1 MNFKV
6 FCVTVLMV
14 LFYTSSVNSQVYSEL
29 TDKPQDTLEY
39 KNLLPIFGKKVKELG
54 FDLPYSAGISVNYLW
69 QKSDIVISNVA
80 VGFNSGDLIN
90 VDDIIRFNST
100 TAESNGV
107 NIRPDVWLFPF
118 LNVYGIFAQAQSR
131 TNVDVSIVIPR
142 INEAEE
148 LFNIQTNPLFNTTT
162 VGFGLTPTAGFFG
175 GWIAFDMNFT
185 WTDVDAQENPVFAFV
200 FDPRIGKTFQLRKP
214 NRNISFWV
222 GGFRLKV
229 KRDTRGSLGL
239 DEVLPFE
246 EWNSKVAAGQTKVGD
261 AQQELDQW
269 WENLSPIQQQ
279 NPVNIV
285 KRETNQAKL
294 NVASRFLNG
303 AESALDTAE
312 SSTIDYSLD
321 KRQLSMWNFVVG
333 SQFQINKSWML
344 RAEYGFSEGRNTFF
358 TGLQYRFGL

>member
-1 MNFKV
+1 MHKK
-6 FCVTVLMV
+6 TVYLLIV
-14 LFYTSSVNSQVYSEL
+14 IIGLSLVKTNAQVYSEL
-29 TDKPQDTLEY
+29 TDNPKDTLAY
-39 KNLLPIFGKKVKELG
+39 DHLLPIFGKKVKALG

-80 VGFNSGDLIN
+80 VGFNDSGLIN
-90 VDDIIRFNST
+90 VDDLIRFNST

-118 LNVYGIFAQAQSR
+118 LNVYGIFAKAQSR

-162 VGFGLTPTAGFFG
+162 AGFGITPTAGFFG

-185 WTDVDAQENPVFAFV
+185 WTDVESQKNPVFAFV
-200 FDPRIGKTFQLRKP
+200 FDPRIGKTFQLNKP
-214 NRNISFWV
+214 DRNISFWI

-229 KRDTRGSLGL
+229 NRDTQGSLGL
-239 DEVLPFE
+239 NEIIPIE
-246 EWNSKVAAGQTKVGD
+246 EWNDKVVTGQIKVGE
-261 AQQELDQW
+261 AQEELDTW
-269 WENLSPIQQQ
+269 WENLNPIQQQ

-303 AESALDTAE
+303 AESALDTADN
-312 SSTIDYSLD
+312 STLDYSLD

>member
-1 MNFKV
+1 MTFKNS
-6 FCVTVLMV
+6 CAALILVLIS
-14 LFYTSSVNSQVYSEL
+14 TSIAQSQVYSEL
-29 TDKPQDTLEY
+29 NNKPKDSLEY
-39 KNLLPIFGKKVKELG
+39 NNLLPIFGKKVKALG
-54 FDLPYSAGISVNYLW
+54 FDLPHSAGISVNYLW

-80 VGFNSGDLIN
+80 VGFNSGELIN
-90 VDDIIRFNST
+90 VDDLIRFNTT

-107 NIRPDVWLFPF
+107 NIRPDIWVFPF
-118 LNVYGIFAQAQSR
+118 LNIYGIFAQAQSR

-162 VGFGLTPTAGFFG
+162 VGFGFTPTAGFFG

-185 WTDVDAQENPVFAFV
+185 WTDVESQENPVFAFV
-200 FDPRIGKTFQLRKP
+200 FDPRIGKTFQLNKP
-214 NRNISFWV
+214 ERNISFWI

-229 KRDTRGSLGL
+229 NRDTKGSLAL
-239 DEVLPFE
+239 DEIIPIE
-246 EWNSKVAAGQTKVGD
+246 EWDTKVTNGQIKVGE
-261 AQQELDQW
+261 AQQELDDW
-269 WENLSPIQQQ
+269 WENLNPIQQQ
-279 NPVNIV
+279 NPVNIA
-285 KRETNQAKL
+285 KRTANQAKL

-303 AESALDTAE
+303 AESALDTADN
-312 SSTIDYSLD
+312 STLDYSLD
-321 KRQLSMWNFVVG
+321 KRQFSMWNFVIG